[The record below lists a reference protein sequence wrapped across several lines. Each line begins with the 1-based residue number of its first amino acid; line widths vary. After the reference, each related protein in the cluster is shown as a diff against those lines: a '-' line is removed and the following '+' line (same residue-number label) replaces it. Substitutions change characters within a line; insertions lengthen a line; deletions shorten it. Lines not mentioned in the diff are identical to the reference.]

1 MEKEK
6 LSLKSIKEN
15 ILKNIGMKRCILI
28 MVAGILLLVASVPA
42 KQSNTASTVLQKKS
56 SGDDTEGFS
65 EYEEYMEK
73 RLENLLGNVAGV
85 GKVNVMITFKETSEK
100 ILVSEGEQSENT
112 IKETDSSGGTRDT
125 REYSTSKSFLIN
137 KENGDEKPY
146 IVQEI
151 KPQAEGVVVIAQGG
165 SNPAVVSSI
174 TSAIEALLGVPVHKI
189 QVLEMNK

>member
-15 ILKNIGMKRCILI
+15 ILKNIGMKKCILI
-28 MVAGILLLVASVPA
+28 MIAGILLLFGSIPA
-42 KQSNTASTVLQKKS
+42 KSGKEESTSLQTEKT
-56 SGDDTEGFS
+56 SGSGENFS
-65 EYEEYMEK
+65 DYEEYIEK
-73 RLENLLGNVAGV
+73 RLEKLLGNVAGV

-100 ILVSEGEQSENT
+100 VLVSEGEMSENT

-125 REYSTSKSFLIN
+125 REYSTSKSYLLD
-137 KENGDEKPY
+137 KENGYESPY
-146 IVQEI
+146 VVQEI

-165 SNPAVVSSI
+165 SDPTVVTSI
-174 TSAIEALLGVPVHKI
+174 TSAVEALLGVPVHKI

>member
-15 ILKNIGMKRCILI
+15 ILKNIGMKKCILI
-28 MVAGILLLVASVPA
+28 MIAGILLLFGSIPA
-42 KQSNTASTVLQKKS
+42 KSEKEASTSLQTEKTAG
-56 SGDDTEGFS
+56 SGENFS
-65 EYEEYMEK
+65 DYEEYIEK
-73 RLENLLGNVAGV
+73 RLEKLLGNVAGV

-100 ILVSEGEQSENT
+100 VLVSEGEMSENT

-125 REYSTSKSFLIN
+125 REYSTSKSYLLD
-137 KENGDEKPY
+137 KENGYESPY
-146 IVQEI
+146 VVQEI

-165 SNPAVVSSI
+165 SDPAVVTSI
-174 TSAIEALLGVPVHKI
+174 TSAVEALLGVPVHKI